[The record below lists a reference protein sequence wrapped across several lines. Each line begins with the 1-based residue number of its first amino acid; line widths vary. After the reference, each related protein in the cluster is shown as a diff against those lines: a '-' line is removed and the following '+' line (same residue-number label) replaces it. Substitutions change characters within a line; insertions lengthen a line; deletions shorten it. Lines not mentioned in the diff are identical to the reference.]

1 VADKR
6 RCARSSSNSGQR
18 PLRRAQI
25 VERARWN
32 LSKITGS
39 EAENVTA
46 LERSADGTWKIT
58 VELLELPRMP
68 ETLDLIGSYE
78 AKLDEK
84 GKLLGYRRLR
94 WYPRNRRGT
103 EDSVAGAMHRPRSRP
118 RENGTEAC
126 VRPV

>member
-1 VADKR
+1 MAGTR
-6 RCARSSSNSGQR
+6 RRARRSSKSGQWPSR
-18 PLRRAQI
+18 GVQI
-25 VERARWN
+25 AERARWK

-46 LERSADGTWKIT
+46 LERSDDGTWKIT

-78 AKLDEK
+78 TELDES
-84 GKLLGYRRLR
+84 GELLGYRRLR

-103 EDSVAGAMHRPRSRP
+103 ENAVDAEQEPGRNA
-118 RENGTEAC
+118 
-126 VRPV
+126 